1 MVKRYAA
8 MVAVLFVVLALVW
21 GWMFWEKSQRD
32 QADAFARPLQEHPL
46 PAGMSL
52 VVADADKGE
61 DGSTIGA
68 LLLRGTADEESLLAR
83 AAVPETG
90 YTQELDYRRWLEAYQ
105 EQNPHV
111 SAEPV
116 YDGEGALLWPGA
128 PGEIDGFCHV
138 EAGEALLYLGSSTI
152 DSDIRAKQEQID
164 AAQEALD
171 SAQEGVSNFN
181 AVAPIDGVVFSCALE
196 PGKEVK

>member
-68 LLLRGTADEESLLAR
+68 LLLRGTTDEESLLAFYSDTDYPP
-83 AAVPETG
+83 AKEGETV
-90 YTQELDYRRWLEAYQ
+90 TLEVREADDSSLDALRQANLYE
-105 EQNPHV
+105 
-111 SAEPV
+111 
-116 YDGEGALLWPGA
+116 EGADYWFVYVTSA
-128 PGEIDGFCHV
+128 P
-138 EAGEALLYLGSSTI
+138 
-152 DSDIRAKQEQID
+152 
-164 AAQEALD
+164 AA
-171 SAQEGVSNFN
+171 
-181 AVAPIDGVVFSCALE
+181 
-196 PGKEVK
+196 